1 MSLRRQHAKSIVAV
15 LALAFLVVLLSFAAA
30 TALAFLVVLLSF
42 AAATDGQNAHGISFA
57 LVSLALQLV
66 FALPLVSFWR
76 AQPQFQP
83 VTAPF
88 LFQQFGRPPPA
99 SS

>member
-15 LALAFLVVLLSFAAA
+15 L
-30 TALAFLVVLLSF
+30 ALAFLVVLLSF

-83 VTAPF
+83 ATAPF